1 MGQMFWRA
9 LETAGLAEL
18 GARTLQGAELTS
30 DDLARLR
37 TVDVLLVAGLADA
50 KRAQLHGD
58 DVRVLRRAEPS
69 ATQRVFD
76 RAPTERGA
84 TGAELLLEVA
94 LLRLG
99 SSADVSIAVDVDAV
113 GIELA
118 QTALV
123 FGADTLIAD
132 LGSGRS
138 LPLLSGA
145 GARQQE
151 LAGLIA
157 RSGRRPQFADGR
169 LELEIELG
177 NEVESA
183 QVPAGGAA

>member
-1 MGQMFWRA
+1 MGQMLLRA

-18 GARTLQGAELTS
+18 GARALAGVELTS
-30 DDLARLR
+30 DELARLQ
-37 TVDVLLVAGLADA
+37 TVDVLLVAGLADG
-50 KRAQLHGD
+50 KRARVRGD
-58 DVRVLRRAEPS
+58 EVRVLRRAES
-69 ATQRVFD
+69 SEALRVFD
-76 RAPTERGA
+76 RSPTERGA

-99 SSADVSIAVDVDAV
+99 ASADVSIAVDLDAV

-132 LGSGRS
+132 LGNGRS
-138 LPLLSGA
+138 LPLLSGV

-151 LAGLIA
+151 LAGLIS
-157 RSGRRPQFADGR
+157 RSGRRVRFADGQDGQDGR
-169 LELEIELG
+169 VAETEQ
-177 NEVESA
+177 A
-183 QVPAGGAA
+183 QVPAGGAV